1 MTMRFSDFKGK
12 ILLEFF
18 SIKNKKQKRKQN
30 FATFILKNSG
40 NPLLAYSA
48 EIINN
53 KGKSPMLLKDASSS
67 SVNESVFVVAAS

>member
-1 MTMRFSDFKGK
+1 MTMRFSDCKGK
-12 ILLEFF
+12 ILLESF
-18 SIKNKKQKRKQN
+18 SIKNKT

>member
-12 ILLEFF
+12 ILLEFI
-18 SIKNKKQKRKQN
+18 SIKKTKKNKK

-53 KGKSPMLLKDASSS
+53 KGTSPMLLKDASSS

>member
-12 ILLEFF
+12 ILLESF
-18 SIKNKKQKRKQN
+18 SIKNKT

>member
-1 MTMRFSDFKGK
+1 MRFSDFKGK

-18 SIKNKKQKRKQN
+18 SIKNKTKKKI
-30 FATFILKNSG
+30 ATFILKNSG

>member
-1 MTMRFSDFKGK
+1 MTMRFSDVKGK

-18 SIKNKKQKRKQN
+18 SIKKQN
-30 FATFILKNSG
+30 KTKKIATFILKNSG